1 MSAETKV
8 GKVAEWKRRL
18 RRYER
23 TELTVAE
30 FCQRE
35 GISVSSLYQWMRTL
49 AGMPQGNASELKAN
63 RLPKRLPCEASAS
76 FRAIEVSPALNSG
89 SATIRLPGGV
99 VIELPDDSATLKWLL
114 GRACRTT
121 PPGKGDSA
129 C

>member
-30 FCQRE
+30 FCRQE

-63 RLPKRLPCEASAS
+63 RNLATSSNRSRL
-76 FRAIEVSPALNSG
+76 I
-89 SATIRLPGGV
+89 
-99 VIELPDDSATLKWLL
+99 DDSINSLPLHFLSTKTHYH
-114 GRACRTT
+114 GTQKCQ
-121 PPGKGDSA
+121 
-129 C
+129 

>member
-18 RRYER
+18 GRYER

-30 FCQRE
+30 FCRRE

-49 AGMPQGNASELKAN
+49 AGMPQGNSSELKAN
-63 RLPKRLPCEASAS
+63 RFPKRLPGEASAS
-76 FRAIEVSPALNSG
+76 FRAIELSPTQNSRL
-89 SATIRLPGGV
+89 ATIRLPGGA
-99 VIELPDDSATLKWLL
+99 VIELPDNSPALKWML